1 MITTDR
7 QLKSLKPKNT
17 VYWESVQSP
26 HGGGL
31 AIRVQPTGSKAWY
44 FRYRFNGKQDTY
56 SLGRYPSVGLQEV
69 RESHGDAVALHSQG
83 INPKHAQRDE
93 KARNESAWA
102 MAELFDLWIQSYAK
116 TPTVRTKRTPSP
128 LVVEQAC
135 WRWGHY
141 LKERVGTL
149 LVKHVDARV
158 VKSTISQIAGTQ
170 SRNQAS
176 KCLTMLRAMLAYAEA
191 YGQIDANPAQGIQPS
206 QLGATKSAPRDRV
219 LNLSEIKRLWAAI
232 ENARLDTSA
241 AAALKLLILTGQRRG
256 ELLKAKWQHI
266 DLEEGRWT
274 LPAITTKSRREHTV
288 YLSSAA
294 VNLLRDQR
302 AITSNCEYVFKS
314 QRANAQPI
322 GDASLTTAIARL
334 QGRKLAKQ
342 NMKAPLADMPRFS
355 VHDLRRSFAT
365 GLLKHFGTA
374 PHVVEQMLNHA
385 PTDRL
390 IETYQRHN
398 YASEQSEAWQA
409 WGRLVIGN
417 VAKNNVV
424 HMKKTN
430 YCAIQHE

>member
-7 QLKSLKPKNT
+7 QLQALKPKGT
-17 VYWESVQSP
+17 VYWESVKSL

-56 SLGRYPSVGLQEV
+56 SLGRYPSVGLQEA
-69 RESHGDAVALHSQG
+69 RESHGEAVALHAQG
-83 INPKHAQRDE
+83 INPKRARRDE
-93 KARNESAWA
+93 KARNESAWT
-102 MAELFDLWIQSYAK
+102 MAELFEQWIQSYAK

-141 LKERVGTL
+141 LKARVDGL
-149 LVKHVDARV
+149 LIKHVDART
-158 VKSTISQIAGTQ
+158 VKSTIAHIAGNQ

-191 YGQIDANPAQGIQPS
+191 HGQIDSNPAQGIQPS

-219 LNLSEIKRLWAAI
+219 LSLEEIKRLWSAI
-232 ENARLDTSA
+232 ESARLDASA

-256 ELLKAKWQHI
+256 ELLQAKWQHI
-266 DLEEGRWT
+266 DLKEGRWT
-274 LPAITTKSRREHTV
+274 LPAITTKSRREHAV
-288 YLSSAA
+288 YLSDTAID
-294 VNLLRDQR
+294 LLQEQQD
-302 AITSNCEYVFKS
+302 ITGNSEHVFES
-314 QRANAQPI
+314 QRASGQPV

-355 VHDLRRSFAT
+355 THDLRRSFAT
-365 GLLKHFGTA
+365 GLIRHFSTA

-385 PTDRL
+385 PADRL
-390 IETYQRHN
+390 IETYQRHD
-398 YASEQSEAWQA
+398 YAKEQRLAWQA
-409 WGRLVIGN
+409 WGQLIEGSVAESNVIML
-417 VAKNNVV
+417 KNRQ
-424 HMKKTN
+424 
-430 YCAIQHE
+430 AGA

>member
-7 QLKSLKPKNT
+7 QLKALKPKGT
-17 VYWESVQSP
+17 VYWGSVQSP

-44 FRYRFNGKQDTY
+44 YRYRFNGKQDTY
-56 SLGRYPSVGLQEV
+56 SLGRYPSVGLLEA
-69 RESHGDAVALHSQG
+69 RESHGEAVALHAQG

-93 KARNESAWA
+93 KARNESAWT
-102 MAELFDLWIQSYAK
+102 MAVLFELWLQSYAK
-116 TPTVRTKRTPSP
+116 TPTIRTKRTPSP

-141 LKERVGTL
+141 LKERVGSL
-149 LVKHVDARV
+149 LVKHVDART
-158 VKSTISQIAGTQ
+158 VKSTVSKIAGTQ

-191 YGQIDANPAQGIQPS
+191 HGQIDTNPAQGIQPG

-219 LNLSEIKRLWAAI
+219 LSLAEIKRLWDAI
-232 ENARLDTSA
+232 EGARLDASA
-241 AAALKLLILTGQRRG
+241 ANALKLLILTGQRRG
-256 ELLKAKWQHI
+256 ELLKAKWQHV
-266 DLEEGRWT
+266 DLDGDRWT
-274 LPAITTKSRREHTV
+274 LPAETTKSRREHTV

-294 VNLLRDQR
+294 VELLREQQ
-302 AITSNCEYVFKS
+302 AVTGNSEYVFES
-314 QRANAQPI
+314 QRSSGQPI

-342 NMKAPLADMPRFS
+342 NMNAPLADMPRFS

-390 IETYQRHN
+390 IETYQRHD
-398 YASEQSEAWQA
+398 YAKEQRLAWQA
-409 WGRLVIGN
+409 WGKIVLGN
-417 VAKNNVV
+417 VAENNVLSLKIS
-424 HMKKTN
+424 HIGTS
-430 YCAIQHE
+430 